1 MASGIRIGDWLD
13 EEIVSAGK
21 RSQKLSTRKKCIKK
35 LHGFCCDTKFKKSI
49 SGVSK
54 RITLKEYASLI
65 YTVNYL
71 FWRVGGGL
79 EESWEN

>member
-1 MASGIRIGDWLD
+1 MGYVLEIDWM
-13 EEIVSAGK
+13 K
-21 RSQKLSTRKKCIKK
+21 KLSQQEKEPRNCQQEKKCIKK